1 MKKKMKN
8 LILGKNGFFA
18 KSLFEDKYFNDCIFL
33 SKEDFK
39 NINNLKRSKLKN
51 IKINN
56 CLILFGVKKQHGD
69 NYNNFK
75 INQKIDENLSY
86 FIKLIMPKKI
96 IYISSTEV
104 YDIEHNKKIKFNLN
118 SNIKPIS
125 YYGLS
130 KINSEFM
137 ISNICNQSKI
147 KFLIIRLP
155 LVYGKYDNS
164 NSYGP
169 TNFINSFLRNNLIKI
184 WGKGDEYR
192 EFIYIQD
199 FVNFIKIIFDCSKY
213 GYINFVSGKSYSFI
227 DIVRYLE
234 LFSTKKI
241 KLKFLKRNKQKFNI
255 FFTKDKFL
263 SSIKFKFTPL
273 NKGIK
278 EFLK

>member
-1 MKKKMKN
+1 MKKKIKN

-39 NINNLKRSKLKN
+39 NTNNLKRLKLKN

-56 CLILFGVKKQHGD
+56 CLILFGIKKQYGD

-75 INQKIDENLSY
+75 INQKIDKNLSN
-86 FIKLIMPKKI
+86 FIKMFMPKKI

-104 YDIEHNKKIKFNLN
+104 YDIEQNKKIKLNLN
-118 SNIKPIS
+118 SNVKPIS

-137 ISNICNQSKI
+137 ISNICNQSNI
-147 KFLIIRLP
+147 RFLIIRLP
-155 LVYGKYDNS
+155 LVYGRYDKS

-199 FVNFIKIIFDCSKY
+199 FVNFIKIIFNRSKY

-227 DIVRYLE
+227 DVIKHLE
-234 LFSTKKI
+234 FISTKKI
-241 KLKFLKRNKQKFNI
+241 IIKFLKRDRQKINL
-255 FFTKDKFL
+255 FFAKDKFL

-273 NKGIK
+273 NKGI
-278 EFLK
+278 EDFLK